1 MKSKILFTIAFST
14 LLFACTKTDPN
25 LVTITGEITNPI
37 GESVTFSN
45 QDTSYSTSA
54 NANGTFTISF
64 DLDSSTYLRFEHGPE
79 GTAMYVYPGDK
90 IKLTIDTELF
100 DETIEY
106 KGSSS
111 SSYLAKKYLLEEGND
126 FFGEVYY
133 MSNTEEYKAYLDS
146 YKNSVINEFG
156 NITDSTFINSEIT
169 GIDKDIVYFI
179 GRQEKLAEY
188 SEDAKTYMW
197 ETRNIA
203 RDFNFYT
210 ALDSLNSTDFNN
222 MAEQYSAAFQTLLN
236 NVTDAEFIVTA
247 QEKIKKTTD
256 SWLERK
262 TAVDNMPKE
271 GDPAIDFN
279 YPDQSGERFS
289 LANFKGNLVYVDVWA
304 TWCGPCLREIPALK
318 ITVIGSRGDG
328 LEQFSNVS
336 FLGWIAEEEV
346 IDRMKKAAIF
356 VRMTE
361 HDGKAI
367 SVSQALSV
375 GSEVIWSY
383 AYDCCHQVA
392 RDGNS
397 LLDKIVELSL
407 LIEKRGMK
415 PNKENM
421 SFAQQHLL
429 KDKVMTNYVSK
440 LKRHLN
446 E

>member
-1 MKSKILFTIAFST
+1 MKPKQILTIVLIVAAGIY
-14 LLFACTKTDPN
+14 FAINTKTEPN
-25 LVTITGEITNPI
+25 KVTITGKITNPK
-37 GESVTFSN
+37 GESVAFSN
-45 QDTSYSTSA
+45 RDTSYSTTT

-64 DLDSSTYLRFEHGPE
+64 DLDSATYLNFAHGVE
-79 GTAMYVYPGDK
+79 VTAMYVYPGDK

-100 DETIEY
+100 DETIKYE
-106 KGSSS
+106 GSIESS
-111 SSYLAKKYLLEEGND
+111 FLAKKYLLKEEND

-133 MSNTEEYKAYLDS
+133 MSSTKEYKAYLDS

-222 MAEQYSAAFQTLLN
+222 MAEQYTAAFQTLLN

-271 GDPAIDFN
+271 GEAAIDFN
-279 YPDQSGERFS
+279 YPDIDENEFS
-289 LANFKGNLVYVDVWA
+289 LASFKGNLVYVDVWA
-304 TWCGPCLREIPALK
+304 TWCGPCRDEIPFLIQLEKDYHDSNIIFMSVSVDLEKAKQKWVDLINEKDMGGVQLISTDGWNSQIMKDYAINGIPRFMLFDREGNVISVDAPRPSSDEIRK
-318 ITVIGSRGDG
+318 IFMSFEIVEG
-328 LEQFSNVS
+328 LESQGIEVT
-336 FLGWIAEEEV
+336 EV
-346 IDRMKKAAIF
+346 IDGPK
-356 VRMTE
+356 
-361 HDGKAI
+361 
-367 SVSQALSV
+367 
-375 GSEVIWSY
+375 
-383 AYDCCHQVA
+383 
-392 RDGNS
+392 
-397 LLDKIVELSL
+397 EL
-407 LIEKRGMK
+407 
-415 PNKENM
+415 
-421 SFAQQHLL
+421 
-429 KDKVMTNYVSK
+429 
-440 LKRHLN
+440 
-446 E
+446 